1 MIKGPT
7 CPGGHSLD
15 SLLMCVFVCDW
26 VYVRSTLASQPPAT
40 PLLLIPFT
48 PIKHLEVL
56 CTRMLGPQAPLS
68 FHKSS
73 SCLKTMIKITSGQ
86 KQPLWNIYSFN
97 PSEVSALL
105 PAAMVE
111 DGLNIF
117 AEERMRKRGEQE
129 VLSLSSLS
137 SCLGL
142 ASDVWNPPRAFLPL
156 TLQLVATTHTRNK
169 SSDDLCVFIGC
180 TDNTSSE
187 MTENRMDVNQ
197 PPLWTCMCWKKLFT
211 LKDTNREL
219 FGGGICG

>member
-1 MIKGPT
+1 MW
-7 CPGGHSLD
+7 
-15 SLLMCVFVCDW
+15 DW
-26 VYVRSTLASQPPAT
+26 ASVRSTLASQPPAT
-40 PLLLIPFT
+40 PLLIPFT

-86 KQPLWNIYSFN
+86 KQPLWNIYSLN

-117 AEERMRKRGEQE
+117 AEERMRRRGEQE

-142 ASDVWNPPRAFLPL
+142 ASEVWNPPRAFLPRCADLSSHTPACCYHTHQTGAQMTSALLLDAL
-156 TLQLVATTHTRNK
+156 T
-169 SSDDLCVFIGC
+169 
-180 TDNTSSE
+180 TSW
-187 MTENRMDVNQ
+187 V
-197 PPLWTCMCWKKLFT
+197 
-211 LKDTNREL
+211 LKWSKT
-219 FGGGICG
+219 GWM